1 MVTGTLTIGSKDI
14 GTKRHCGIG
23 AGVEEKGATG
33 KPGHSTDD
41 PEAGTENGPL
51 TSEEGKRKAPLDP
64 V

>member
-1 MVTGTLTIGSKDI
+1 MVTGTLTIGSRDI
-14 GTKRHCGIG
+14 GMKRHCGIG
-23 AGVEEKGATG
+23 AGVQEKGETG
-33 KPGHSTDD
+33 KPDN